1 MPLRRNSLF
10 RSQSISALHRQQ
22 LALWL
27 VVERARVRPFFPAK
41 FRTFQSATARTAQMR
56 SPLNLKFQLAFAHI
70 FSVSVFQDSS
80 QFTRSGRTECIWRI
94 GILWRHLRKLV
105 YHVCDS
111 RKERISFL
119 WTPDDKRDIS
129 ILANH
134 SQRIPHRSDGIDEKH
149 C

>member
-41 FRTFQSATARTAQMR
+41 F
-56 SPLNLKFQLAFAHI
+56 LKFQLAFAHI

-80 QFTRSGRTECIWRI
+80 QFTRSGKTECIWRI
-94 GILWRHLRKLV
+94 GILWRNLRKLV

-134 SQRIPHRSDGIDEKH
+134 SQRIPHRSDGIDEK
-149 C
+149 

>member
-70 FSVSVFQDSS
+70 FSVSVYQERQNGMHLAHRDPLAEPP
-80 QFTRSGRTECIWRI
+80 QI
-94 GILWRHLRKLV
+94 GL
-105 YHVCDS
+105 S
-111 RKERISFL
+111 RL
-119 WTPDDKRDIS
+119 
-129 ILANH
+129 
-134 SQRIPHRSDGIDEKH
+134 
-149 C
+149 